1 MSYPWSTT
9 VTHPGGIAMYAGIA
23 QSPQAARAA
32 AADAGAAHAR
42 RTTTT
47 QQCRY
52 TLRVQDAITAI
63 VATGAGEDALPEH
76 DHAAALLSDLY
87 SAPTPDV
94 AWPVTELDPGLS
106 RSADYSPRS

>member
-47 QQCRY
+47 Q
-52 TLRVQDAITAI
+52 
-63 VATGAGEDALPEH
+63 
-76 DHAAALLSDLY
+76 
-87 SAPTPDV
+87 
-94 AWPVTELDPGLS
+94 
-106 RSADYSPRS
+106 